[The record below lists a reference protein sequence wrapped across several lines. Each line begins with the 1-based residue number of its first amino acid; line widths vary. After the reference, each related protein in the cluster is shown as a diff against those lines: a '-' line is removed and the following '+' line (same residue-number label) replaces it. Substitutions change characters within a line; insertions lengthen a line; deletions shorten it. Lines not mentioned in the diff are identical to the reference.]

1 MATLQNQ
8 FQQVPTML
16 EIQFQEKLKVT
27 LDNAEKLNSISKR
40 EYQFP
45 QTE

>member
-1 MATLQNQ
+1 MATLENQ

-16 EIQFQEKLKVT
+16 EIQFQEKWKVII
-27 LDNAEKLNSISKR
+27 DNAEMLNSISKR